1 MSMKKIIL
9 FLFISYSALSFS
21 QSMQVQN
28 MFNYLRNKEYEKAKL
43 SADAASINETTK
55 LSSKMWLY
63 RGNVYKAIYTD
74 TSKKVRDIDLAAEE
88 KALEAYINCLK
99 YDKDVIYKED
109 AKGPLVLAAAATRN
123 KSNYYKL
130 NKEFDNAIYCL
141 DLLELSLSF
150 DFDQGIK
157 RNNIT
162 KEKLLFDKFDLYKYA
177 ANKTKTI
184 EYANKLIESNYKDS
198 KIYTDMVKISLMDKD
213 TTAALSYIEKGKV
226 MFEDNMTLIGT
237 EIDIFLARKK
247 INELKEKLYKAID
260 LYPDNELLHAVLG
273 QVYEK
278 SGDIFN
284 SEKEYLKALEIKPDY
299 EIINFKLGAF
309 YFNLAADF
317 NKKLNDLPP
326 KETIKSKDYNEK
338 IIENFKKAIPYL
350 EKAFESNPDKAY
362 KQRIFQAYS
371 RLGETEKA
379 MKYK

>member
-1 MSMKKIIL
+1 MKKIIL
-9 FLFISYSALSFS
+9 FIFISFSALSFS

-28 MFNYLRNKEYEKAKL
+28 MFNYLRNKEYEKAKS
-43 SADAASINETTK
+43 SADAASIHETTK

-63 RGNVYKAIYTD
+63 RGNVYKAIYSD

-109 AKGPLVLAAAATRN
+109 AKGPLVLTAAATRN
-123 KSNYYKL
+123 KSNYYKQ

-141 DLLELSLSF
+141 ELLELSLPF

-162 KEKLLFDKFDLYKYA
+162 KEKLLFDKFDLYKFA
-177 ANKTKTI
+177 VNKAKTI
-184 EYANKLIESNYKDS
+184 EYANKLIEANYKDS

-213 TTAALSYIEKGKV
+213 TSAALSYIEKGKI

-247 INELKEKLYKAID
+247 INELKDKLNKAID
-260 LYPDNELLHAVLG
+260 LAPDNELLHAVLG

-278 SGDIFN
+278 SGDLVN

-309 YFNLAADF
+309 YFNLAAEF

-326 KETIKSKDYNEK
+326 KETVKSKDYNEK
-338 IIENFKKAIPYL
+338 IIDNFKKAIPFL
-350 EKAFESNPDKAY
+350 EKAFETNPDKAY

-379 MKYK
+379 LKYK

>member
-1 MSMKKIIL
+1 MKKIIL
-9 FLFISYSALSFS
+9 FLFISYSDLSFS

-28 MFNYLRNKEYEKAKL
+28 MFNYLRNKEYEKAKS
-43 SADAASINETTK
+43 SADAASIHETTK

-109 AKGPLVLAAAATRN
+109 AKGPLVLTAAATRN
-123 KSNYYKL
+123 KSNYYKQ

-141 DLLELSLSF
+141 ELLELSLPF

-162 KEKLLFDKFDLYKYA
+162 KEKLLFDKFDLYKFA
-177 ANKTKTI
+177 ANKAKTI
-184 EYANKLIESNYKDS
+184 EYANKLIEANYKDS

-213 TTAALSYIEKGKV
+213 TSAALSYIEKGKI

-247 INELKEKLYKAID
+247 ISELKDKLNKAID
-260 LYPDNELLHAVLG
+260 LAPDNELLHAVLG

-278 SGDIFN
+278 SGDLVN

-309 YFNLAADF
+309 YFNLAAEF

-326 KETIKSKDYNEK
+326 KETVKSKDYNEK
-338 IIENFKKAIPYL
+338 IIDNFKKAIPFL
-350 EKAFESNPDKAY
+350 EKAFETNPDKAY

-379 MKYK
+379 SKYK

>member
-1 MSMKKIIL
+1 MKKIIL
-9 FLFISYSALSFS
+9 FLFISYSDLSFS

-28 MFNYLRNKEYEKAKL
+28 MFNYLRNKEYEKAKS
-43 SADAASINETTK
+43 SADAASIHETTK

-109 AKGPLVLAAAATRN
+109 AKGPLVLTAAATRN
-123 KSNYYKL
+123 KSNYYKQ

-141 DLLELSLSF
+141 ELLELSLPF

-162 KEKLLFDKFDLYKYA
+162 KEKLLFDKFDLFKFA
-177 ANKTKTI
+177 ANKSKTI
-184 EYANKLIESNYKDS
+184 EYANKLIEANYKDS

-213 TTAALSYIEKGKV
+213 TSAALSYIEKGKI

-247 INELKEKLYKAID
+247 ISELKDKLNKAID
-260 LYPDNELLHAVLG
+260 LAPDNELLHAVLG

-278 SGDIFN
+278 SGDLVN

-309 YFNLAADF
+309 YFNLAAEF
-317 NKKLNDLPP
+317 NKKLNELPP
-326 KETIKSKDYNEK
+326 KETVKSKDYNEK
-338 IIENFKKAIPYL
+338 IIDNFKKAIPFL

-371 RLGETEKA
+371 RLGDTEKA
-379 MKYK
+379 LKYK

>member
-1 MSMKKIIL
+1 MKKIIL
-9 FLFISYSALSFS
+9 FLFISYSTLSFS

-28 MFNYLRNKEYEKAKL
+28 MSNYLRNKEYEKAKS
-43 SADAASINETTK
+43 SADAASIHETTK

-63 RGNVYKAIYTD
+63 RGNVYKAIYSD

-109 AKGPLVLAAAATRN
+109 AKGPLVLTAAATRN
-123 KSNYYKL
+123 KSNYYKQ

-141 DLLELSLSF
+141 ELLELSLPF

-162 KEKLLFDKFDLYKYA
+162 KEKLLFDKFDLYKFA
-177 ANKTKTI
+177 ANKAKTI
-184 EYANKLIESNYKDS
+184 EYANKLIEANYKDS

-213 TTAALSYIEKGKV
+213 TSAALSYIEKGKI

-247 INELKEKLYKAID
+247 INELKDKLNKAID
-260 LYPDNELLHAVLG
+260 LAPDNELLHAVLG

-278 SGDIFN
+278 SGDLVN

-309 YFNLAADF
+309 YFNLAAEF
-317 NKKLNDLPP
+317 NKKLNELPP
-326 KETIKSKDYNEK
+326 KETVKSKDYNEK
-338 IIENFKKAIPYL
+338 IIDNFKKAIPFL

-379 MKYK
+379 LKYK

>member
-1 MSMKKIIL
+1 MKKIIL

-28 MFNYLRNKEYEKAKL
+28 MFNYLRNKEYEKAKS
-43 SADAASINETTK
+43 SADAASIHETTK

-109 AKGPLVLAAAATRN
+109 AKGPLVLTAAATRN
-123 KSNYYKL
+123 KSNYYKQ

-141 DLLELSLSF
+141 ELLELSLPF

-162 KEKLLFDKFDLYKYA
+162 KEKLLFDKFDLYKFA
-177 ANKTKTI
+177 ANKSKTI
-184 EYANKLIESNYKDS
+184 EYANKLIEANYKDS

-213 TTAALSYIEKGKV
+213 TSAALSYIEKGKI

-247 INELKEKLYKAID
+247 ISELKDKLNKAID
-260 LYPDNELLHAVLG
+260 LAPDNELLHAVLG

-278 SGDIFN
+278 SGDLVN

-309 YFNLAADF
+309 YFNLAAEF
-317 NKKLNDLPP
+317 NKKLNELPP
-326 KETIKSKDYNEK
+326 KETVKSKDYNEK
-338 IIENFKKAIPYL
+338 IIDNFKKAIPFL
-350 EKAFESNPDKAY
+350 EKAFETNPDKAY

-379 MKYK
+379 LKYK

>member
-1 MSMKKIIL
+1 MKKIIL
-9 FLFISYSALSFS
+9 FLFISYSDLSFS

-28 MFNYLRNKEYEKAKL
+28 MFNYLRNKEYEKAKS
-43 SADAASINETTK
+43 SADAASIHETTK

-109 AKGPLVLAAAATRN
+109 AKGPLVLTAAATRN
-123 KSNYYKL
+123 KSNYYKQ

-141 DLLELSLSF
+141 ELLELSLPF

-162 KEKLLFDKFDLYKYA
+162 KEKLLFDKFDLYKFA
-177 ANKTKTI
+177 ANKAKTI
-184 EYANKLIESNYKDS
+184 EYANKLIEANYKDS

-213 TTAALSYIEKGKV
+213 TSAALSYIEKGKI

-247 INELKEKLYKAID
+247 ISELKDKLNKAID
-260 LYPDNELLHAVLG
+260 LAPDNELLHAVLG

-278 SGDIFN
+278 SGDLVN

-309 YFNLAADF
+309 YFNLAAEF

-326 KETIKSKDYNEK
+326 KETVKSKDYNEK
-338 IIENFKKAIPYL
+338 IIDNFKKAIPFL
-350 EKAFESNPDKAY
+350 EKAFETNPDKAY

-371 RLGETEKA
+371 RLGDTEKA
-379 MKYK
+379 LKYK

>member
-1 MSMKKIIL
+1 MKKIIL
-9 FLFISYSALSFS
+9 FLFISYSDLSFS

-28 MFNYLRNKEYEKAKL
+28 MFNYLRNKEYEKAK
-43 SADAASINETTK
+43 SAADAASIHETTK

-109 AKGPLVLAAAATRN
+109 AKGPLVLTAAATRN
-123 KSNYYKL
+123 KSNYYKQ

-141 DLLELSLSF
+141 ELLELSLPF

-162 KEKLLFDKFDLYKYA
+162 KEKLLFDKFDLYKFA
-177 ANKTKTI
+177 ANKAKTI
-184 EYANKLIESNYKDS
+184 EYANKLIEANYKDS

-213 TTAALSYIEKGKV
+213 TSAALSYIEKGKI

-247 INELKEKLYKAID
+247 ISELKDKLNKAID
-260 LYPDNELLHAVLG
+260 LAPDNELLHAVLG

-278 SGDIFN
+278 SGDLVN

-309 YFNLAADF
+309 YFNLAAEF

-326 KETIKSKDYNEK
+326 KETVKSKDYNEK
-338 IIENFKKAIPYL
+338 IIDNFKKAIPFL

-379 MKYK
+379 LKYK

>member
-1 MSMKKIIL
+1 MKKIIL

-28 MFNYLRNKEYEKAKL
+28 MSNYLRNKEYEKAKS
-43 SADAASINETTK
+43 SADAASIHETTK

-109 AKGPLVLAAAATRN
+109 AKGPLVLTAAATRN
-123 KSNYYKL
+123 KSNYYKQ

-141 DLLELSLSF
+141 ELLELSLPF

-162 KEKLLFDKFDLYKYA
+162 KEKLLFDKFDLYKFA
-177 ANKTKTI
+177 ANKSKTI
-184 EYANKLIESNYKDS
+184 EYANKLIEANYKDS

-213 TTAALSYIEKGKV
+213 TSAALSYIEKGKI

-247 INELKEKLYKAID
+247 ISELKDKLNKAID
-260 LYPDNELLHAVLG
+260 LAPDNELLHAVLG

-278 SGDIFN
+278 SGDLVN

-309 YFNLAADF
+309 YFNLAAEF
-317 NKKLNDLPP
+317 NKKLNELPP
-326 KETIKSKDYNEK
+326 KETVKSKDYNEK
-338 IIENFKKAIPYL
+338 IIDNFKKAIPFL

-379 MKYK
+379 LKYK

>member
-1 MSMKKIIL
+1 MKKIIL
-9 FLFISYSALSFS
+9 FLFISYSTLSFS

-28 MFNYLRNKEYEKAKL
+28 MFNYLRNKEYEKAKS
-43 SADAASINETTK
+43 SADAASIHETTK

-109 AKGPLVLAAAATRN
+109 AKGPLVLTAAATRN
-123 KSNYYKL
+123 KSNYYKQ

-141 DLLELSLSF
+141 ELLELSLPF

-162 KEKLLFDKFDLYKYA
+162 KEKLLFDKFDLYKFA
-177 ANKTKTI
+177 ANKAKTI
-184 EYANKLIESNYKDS
+184 EYANKLIEANYKDS

-213 TTAALSYIEKGKV
+213 TSAALSYIEKGKI

-247 INELKEKLYKAID
+247 INELKDKLSKAID
-260 LYPDNELLHAVLG
+260 LAPDNELLHAVLG

-278 SGDIFN
+278 SGDLVN

-309 YFNLAADF
+309 YFNLAAEF
-317 NKKLNDLPP
+317 NKKLNELPP
-326 KETIKSKDYNEK
+326 KETVKSKDYNEK
-338 IIENFKKAIPYL
+338 IIDNFKKAIPFL

-379 MKYK
+379 LKYK

>member
-1 MSMKKIIL
+1 MKKIIL

-28 MFNYLRNKEYEKAKL
+28 MFNYLRNKEYEKAKS
-43 SADAASINETTK
+43 SADDASIHETTK

-109 AKGPLVLAAAATRN
+109 AKGPLVLTAAATRN
-123 KSNYYKL
+123 KSNYYKQ

-141 DLLELSLSF
+141 ELLELSLPF

-162 KEKLLFDKFDLYKYA
+162 KEKLLFDKFDLYKFA
-177 ANKTKTI
+177 ANKAKTI
-184 EYANKLIESNYKDS
+184 EYANKLIEANYKDS

-213 TTAALSYIEKGKV
+213 TSAALSYIEKGKI

-247 INELKEKLYKAID
+247 ISELKDKLNKAID
-260 LYPDNELLHAVLG
+260 LAPDNELLHAVLG

-278 SGDIFN
+278 SGDLVN

-299 EIINFKLGAF
+299 EIANYNLGVM
-309 YFNLAADF
+309 YFNIG
-317 NKKLNDLPP
+317 KEWNDKSGALPP
-326 KETIKSKDYNEK
+326 KESAKAKEYDAKRDEF
-338 IIENFKKAIPYL
+338 FKKAVANF
-350 EKAFESNPDKAY
+350 EKSYEVSPDKQT
-362 KQRIFQAYS
+362 KQQLRILFL
-371 RLGETEKA
+371 RLGDTEKA
-379 MKYK
+379 SKYK

>member
-1 MSMKKIIL
+1 MKKIIL

-28 MFNYLRNKEYEKAKL
+28 MFNYLRNKEYEKAKS
-43 SADAASINETTK
+43 SADAASIHETTK

-63 RGNVYKAIYTD
+63 RGNVYKAIYSD

-109 AKGPLVLAAAATRN
+109 AKGPLVLTAAATRN
-123 KSNYYKL
+123 KSNYYKQ

-141 DLLELSLSF
+141 ELLELSLPF

-162 KEKLLFDKFDLYKYA
+162 KEKLLFDKFDLFKFA
-177 ANKTKTI
+177 ANKAKTI
-184 EYANKLIESNYKDS
+184 EYANKLIEANYKDS

-213 TTAALSYIEKGKV
+213 TSAALSYIEKGKI

-247 INELKEKLYKAID
+247 INELKDKLNKAID
-260 LYPDNELLHAVLG
+260 LAPDNELLHAVLG

-278 SGDIFN
+278 SGDLVN

-309 YFNLAADF
+309 YFNLAAEF
-317 NKKLNDLPP
+317 NKKLNELPP
-326 KETIKSKDYNEK
+326 KETVKSKDYNEK
-338 IIENFKKAIPYL
+338 IIDNFKKAIPFL

-379 MKYK
+379 LKYK

>member
-1 MSMKKIIL
+1 MKKIIL

-28 MFNYLRNKEYEKAKL
+28 MFNYLRNKEYEKAKS
-43 SADAASINETTK
+43 SADAASIHETTK

-109 AKGPLVLAAAATRN
+109 AKGLLVLTAAATRN
-123 KSNYYKL
+123 KSNYYKQ

-141 DLLELSLSF
+141 ELLELSLPF

-162 KEKLLFDKFDLYKYA
+162 KEKLLFDKFDLYKFA
-177 ANKTKTI
+177 ANKAKTI
-184 EYANKLIESNYKDS
+184 EYANKLIEANYKDS

-213 TTAALSYIEKGKV
+213 TSAALSYIEKGKI

-247 INELKEKLYKAID
+247 ISELKDKLNKAID
-260 LYPDNELLHAVLG
+260 LAPDNELLHAVLG

-278 SGDIFN
+278 SGDLVN

-309 YFNLAADF
+309 YFNLAAEF
-317 NKKLNDLPP
+317 NKKLNELPP
-326 KETIKSKDYNEK
+326 KETVKSKDYNEK
-338 IIENFKKAIPYL
+338 IIDNFKKAIPFL

-371 RLGETEKA
+371 RLGDTEKA
-379 MKYK
+379 LKYK

>member
-1 MSMKKIIL
+1 MKKIIL
-9 FLFISYSALSFS
+9 FLFISFSALSFS

-28 MFNYLRNKEYEKAKL
+28 MFNYLRNKEYEKAKS
-43 SADAASINETTK
+43 SADAASIHETTK

-109 AKGPLVLAAAATRN
+109 AKGPLVLTAAATRN
-123 KSNYYKL
+123 KSNYYKQ

-141 DLLELSLSF
+141 ELLELSLPF

-162 KEKLLFDKFDLYKYA
+162 KEKLLFDKFDLYKFA
-177 ANKTKTI
+177 VNKAKTI
-184 EYANKLIESNYKDS
+184 EYANKLIEANYKDS

-213 TTAALSYIEKGKV
+213 TSAALSYIEKGKI

-247 INELKEKLYKAID
+247 INELKDKLNKAID
-260 LYPDNELLHAVLG
+260 LAPDNELLHAVLG

-278 SGDIFN
+278 SGDLVN

-309 YFNLAADF
+309 YFNLAAEF

-326 KETIKSKDYNEK
+326 KETVKSKDYNEK
-338 IIENFKKAIPYL
+338 IIDNFKKAIPFL
-350 EKAFESNPDKAY
+350 EKAFETNPDKAY

-379 MKYK
+379 LKYK

>member
-1 MSMKKIIL
+1 MKKIIL

-28 MFNYLRNKEYEKAKL
+28 MFNYLRNKEYEKAKS
-43 SADAASINETTK
+43 SADAASIHETTK

-63 RGNVYKAIYTD
+63 RGNVYKAIYSD

-109 AKGPLVLAAAATRN
+109 AKGPLVLTAAATRN
-123 KSNYYKL
+123 KSNYYKQ

-141 DLLELSLSF
+141 ELLELSLPF

-162 KEKLLFDKFDLYKYA
+162 KEKLLFDKFDLYKFA
-177 ANKTKTI
+177 ANKAKTI
-184 EYANKLIESNYKDS
+184 EYANKLIEANYKDS

-213 TTAALSYIEKGKV
+213 TSAALSYIEKGKI

-247 INELKEKLYKAID
+247 INELKDKLNKAID
-260 LYPDNELLHAVLG
+260 LAPDNELLHAVLG

-278 SGDIFN
+278 SGDLVN

-309 YFNLAADF
+309 YFNLAAEF

-326 KETIKSKDYNEK
+326 KETVKSKDYNEK
-338 IIENFKKAIPYL
+338 IIDNFKKAIPFL
-350 EKAFESNPDKAY
+350 EKAFETNPDKAY

-379 MKYK
+379 LKYK

>member
-1 MSMKKIIL
+1 MKKIIL
-9 FLFISYSALSFS
+9 FLFISYSDLSFS

-28 MFNYLRNKEYEKAKL
+28 MSNYLRNKEYEKAKS
-43 SADAASINETTK
+43 SADAASIHETTK

-109 AKGPLVLAAAATRN
+109 AKGPLVLTAAATRN
-123 KSNYYKL
+123 KSNYYKQ

-141 DLLELSLSF
+141 ELLELSLPF

-162 KEKLLFDKFDLYKYA
+162 KEKLLFDKFDLYKFA
-177 ANKTKTI
+177 ANKSKTI
-184 EYANKLIESNYKDS
+184 EYANKLIEANYKDS
-198 KIYTDMVKISLMDKD
+198 KIYTDMVKISLIDKD
-213 TTAALSYIEKGKV
+213 TSAALSYIEKGKI

-247 INELKEKLYKAID
+247 ISELKDKLNKAID
-260 LYPDNELLHAVLG
+260 LAPDNELLHAVLG

-278 SGDIFN
+278 SGDLVN

-309 YFNLAADF
+309 YFNLAAEF
-317 NKKLNDLPP
+317 NKKLNELPP
-326 KETIKSKDYNEK
+326 KETVKSKDYNEK
-338 IIENFKKAIPYL
+338 IIDNFKKAIPFL

-379 MKYK
+379 SKYK

>member
-1 MSMKKIIL
+1 MKKIIL
-9 FLFISYSALSFS
+9 FLFISNSALSFS

-28 MFNYLRNKEYEKAKL
+28 MFNYLRNKEYEKAKS
-43 SADAASINETTK
+43 SADAASIHETTK

-109 AKGPLVLAAAATRN
+109 AKGPLVLTAAATRN
-123 KSNYYKL
+123 KSNYYKQ

-141 DLLELSLSF
+141 ELLELSLPF

-162 KEKLLFDKFDLYKYA
+162 KEKLLFDKFDLYKFA
-177 ANKTKTI
+177 ANKSKTI
-184 EYANKLIESNYKDS
+184 EYANKLIEANYKDS

-213 TTAALSYIEKGKV
+213 TSAALSYIEKGKI

-247 INELKEKLYKAID
+247 ISELKDKLNKAID
-260 LYPDNELLHAVLG
+260 LAPDNELLHAVLG

-278 SGDIFN
+278 SGDLVN

-309 YFNLAADF
+309 YFNLAAEF

-326 KETIKSKDYNEK
+326 KETVKSKDYNEK
-338 IIENFKKAIPYL
+338 IIDNFKKAIPFL

-379 MKYK
+379 LKYK

>member
-1 MSMKKIIL
+1 MKKIIL

-28 MFNYLRNKEYEKAKL
+28 MFNYLRNKEYEKAKS
-43 SADAASINETTK
+43 SADAASIHETTK

-109 AKGPLVLAAAATRN
+109 AKGPLVLTAAATRN
-123 KSNYYKL
+123 KSNYYKQ

-141 DLLELSLSF
+141 ELLELSLPF

-162 KEKLLFDKFDLYKYA
+162 KEKLLFDKFDLYKFA
-177 ANKTKTI
+177 ANKSKTI
-184 EYANKLIESNYKDS
+184 EYANKLIEANYKDS

-213 TTAALSYIEKGKV
+213 TSAALSYIEKGKI

-247 INELKEKLYKAID
+247 ISELKDKLNKAID
-260 LYPDNELLHAVLG
+260 LAPDNELLHAVLG

-278 SGDIFN
+278 SGDLVN

-309 YFNLAADF
+309 YFNLAAEF

-326 KETIKSKDYNEK
+326 KETVKSKDYNEK
-338 IIENFKKAIPYL
+338 IIDNFKKAIPFL
-350 EKAFESNPDKAY
+350 EKAFETNPDKAY

-379 MKYK
+379 LKYK

>member
-1 MSMKKIIL
+1 MKKIIL

-28 MFNYLRNKEYEKAKL
+28 MFNYLRNKEYEKAKS
-43 SADAASINETTK
+43 SADAASIHETTK

-109 AKGPLVLAAAATRN
+109 AKGPLVLTAAATRN
-123 KSNYYKL
+123 KSNYYKQ

-141 DLLELSLSF
+141 ELLELSLPF

-162 KEKLLFDKFDLYKYA
+162 KEKLLFDKFDLYKFA
-177 ANKTKTI
+177 ANKAKTI
-184 EYANKLIESNYKDS
+184 EYANKLIEANYKDS

-213 TTAALSYIEKGKV
+213 TNAALSYIEKGKI

-247 INELKEKLYKAID
+247 INELKDKLNKAID
-260 LYPDNELLHAVLG
+260 LAPDNELLHAVLG

-278 SGDIFN
+278 SGDLVN

-309 YFNLAADF
+309 YFNLAAEF
-317 NKKLNDLPP
+317 NKKLNELPP
-326 KETIKSKDYNEK
+326 KETVKSKDYNEK
-338 IIENFKKAIPYL
+338 IIDNFKKAIPFL

-379 MKYK
+379 LKYK

>member
-1 MSMKKIIL
+1 MKKIIL

-28 MFNYLRNKEYEKAKL
+28 MFNYLRNKEYEKAKS
-43 SADAASINETTK
+43 SADAASIHETTK

-63 RGNVYKAIYTD
+63 RGNVYKAIYSD

-109 AKGPLVLAAAATRN
+109 AKGPLVLTAAATRN
-123 KSNYYKL
+123 KSNYYKQ

-141 DLLELSLSF
+141 ELLELSLPF

-162 KEKLLFDKFDLYKYA
+162 KEKLLFDKFDLYKFA
-177 ANKTKTI
+177 ANKSKTI
-184 EYANKLIESNYKDS
+184 EYANKLIEANYKDS

-213 TTAALSYIEKGKV
+213 TSAALSYIEKGKI

-247 INELKEKLYKAID
+247 ISELKDKLNKAID
-260 LYPDNELLHAVLG
+260 LAPDNELLHAVLG

-278 SGDIFN
+278 SGDLVN

-309 YFNLAADF
+309 YFNLAAEF
-317 NKKLNDLPP
+317 NKKLNELPP
-326 KETIKSKDYNEK
+326 KETVKSKDYNEK
-338 IIENFKKAIPYL
+338 IIDNFKKAIPFL

-379 MKYK
+379 LKYK

>member
-1 MSMKKIIL
+1 MKKIIL
-9 FLFISYSALSFS
+9 FLFISYSDLSFS

-28 MFNYLRNKEYEKAKL
+28 MSNYLRNKEYEKAKS
-43 SADAASINETTK
+43 SADAASIHETTK

-63 RGNVYKAIYTD
+63 RGNVYKAIYSD

-109 AKGPLVLAAAATRN
+109 AKGPLVLTAAATRN
-123 KSNYYKL
+123 KSNYYKQ

-141 DLLELSLSF
+141 ELLELSLPF

-162 KEKLLFDKFDLYKYA
+162 KEKLLFDKFDLYKFA
-177 ANKTKTI
+177 ANKSKTI
-184 EYANKLIESNYKDS
+184 EYANKLIEANYKDS

-213 TTAALSYIEKGKV
+213 TSAALSYIEKGKI

-247 INELKEKLYKAID
+247 INELKDKLNKAID
-260 LYPDNELLHAVLG
+260 LAPDNELLHAVLG

-278 SGDIFN
+278 SGDLVN

-309 YFNLAADF
+309 YFNLAAEF
-317 NKKLNDLPP
+317 NKKLNELPP
-326 KETIKSKDYNEK
+326 KETVKSKDYNEK
-338 IIENFKKAIPYL
+338 IIDNFKKAIPFL

-379 MKYK
+379 LKYK

>member
-1 MSMKKIIL
+1 MKKIIL

-28 MFNYLRNKEYEKAKL
+28 MFNYLRNKEYEKAKS
-43 SADAASINETTK
+43 SADAASIHETTK

-63 RGNVYKAIYTD
+63 RGNVYKAIYSD

-109 AKGPLVLAAAATRN
+109 AKGPLVLTAAATRN
-123 KSNYYKL
+123 KSNYYKQ

-141 DLLELSLSF
+141 ELLELSLPF

-162 KEKLLFDKFDLYKYA
+162 KEKLLFDKFDLYKFA
-177 ANKTKTI
+177 ANKAKTI
-184 EYANKLIESNYKDS
+184 EYANKLIEANYKDS

-213 TTAALSYIEKGKV
+213 TSAALSYIEKGKI

-247 INELKEKLYKAID
+247 INELKDKLNKAID
-260 LYPDNELLHAVLG
+260 LAPDNELLHAVLG

-278 SGDIFN
+278 SGDLVN

-309 YFNLAADF
+309 YFNLAAEF
-317 NKKLNDLPP
+317 NKKLNELPP
-326 KETIKSKDYNEK
+326 KETVKSKDYNEK
-338 IIENFKKAIPYL
+338 IIDNFKKAIPFL

-379 MKYK
+379 LKYK

>member
-1 MSMKKIIL
+1 MKKIIL
-9 FLFISYSALSFS
+9 FLFISYSTLSFS

-28 MFNYLRNKEYEKAKL
+28 MFNYLRNKEYEKAKS
-43 SADAASINETTK
+43 SADAASIHETTK

-109 AKGPLVLAAAATRN
+109 AKGPLVLTAAATRN
-123 KSNYYKL
+123 KSNYYKQ

-141 DLLELSLSF
+141 ELLELSLPF

-162 KEKLLFDKFDLYKYA
+162 KEKLLFDKFDLYKFA
-177 ANKTKTI
+177 ANKAKTI
-184 EYANKLIESNYKDS
+184 EYANKLIEANYKDS

-213 TTAALSYIEKGKV
+213 TSAALSYIEKGKI

-247 INELKEKLYKAID
+247 INELKDKLNKAID
-260 LYPDNELLHAVLG
+260 LAPDNELLHAVLG

-278 SGDIFN
+278 SGDLVN

-309 YFNLAADF
+309 YFNLAAEF
-317 NKKLNDLPP
+317 NKKLNELPP
-326 KETIKSKDYNEK
+326 KETVKSKDYNEK
-338 IIENFKKAIPYL
+338 IIDNFKKAIPFL

-379 MKYK
+379 LKYK

>member
-1 MSMKKIIL
+1 MKKIIL

-28 MFNYLRNKEYEKAKL
+28 MFNYLRNKEYEKAKS
-43 SADAASINETTK
+43 SADAASIHETTK

-109 AKGPLVLAAAATRN
+109 AKGPLVLTAAATRN
-123 KSNYYKL
+123 KSNYYKQ

-141 DLLELSLSF
+141 ELLELSLPF

-162 KEKLLFDKFDLYKYA
+162 KEKLLFDKFDLYKFA
-177 ANKTKTI
+177 ANKAKTI
-184 EYANKLIESNYKDS
+184 EYANKLIEANYKDS

-213 TTAALSYIEKGKV
+213 TSAALSYIEKGKI

-247 INELKEKLYKAID
+247 INELKDKLNKAID
-260 LYPDNELLHAVLG
+260 LAPDNELLHAVLG

-278 SGDIFN
+278 SGDLVN

-309 YFNLAADF
+309 YFNLAAEF
-317 NKKLNDLPP
+317 NKKLNELPP
-326 KETIKSKDYNEK
+326 KETVKSKDYNEK
-338 IIENFKKAIPYL
+338 IIDNFKKAIPFL

-379 MKYK
+379 SKYK

>member
-1 MSMKKIIL
+1 MKKIIL

-28 MFNYLRNKEYEKAKL
+28 MFNYLRNKEYEKAKS
-43 SADAASINETTK
+43 SADAASIHETTK

-109 AKGPLVLAAAATRN
+109 AKGPLVLTAAATRN
-123 KSNYYKL
+123 KSNYYKQ

-141 DLLELSLSF
+141 ELLELSLPF

-162 KEKLLFDKFDLYKYA
+162 KEKLLFDKFDLYKFA
-177 ANKTKTI
+177 VNKAKTI
-184 EYANKLIESNYKDS
+184 EYANKLIEANYKDS

-213 TTAALSYIEKGKV
+213 TSAALSYIEKGKI

-247 INELKEKLYKAID
+247 INELKDKLNKAID
-260 LYPDNELLHAVLG
+260 LAPDNELLHAVLG

-278 SGDIFN
+278 SGDLVN

-309 YFNLAADF
+309 YFNLAAEF

-326 KETIKSKDYNEK
+326 KETVKSKDYNEK
-338 IIENFKKAIPYL
+338 IIDNFKKAIPFL
-350 EKAFESNPDKAY
+350 EKAFETNPDKAY

-379 MKYK
+379 LKYK

>member
-1 MSMKKIIL
+1 MKKIIL

-28 MFNYLRNKEYEKAKL
+28 MFNYLRNKEYEKAKS
-43 SADAASINETTK
+43 SADAASIHETTK

-63 RGNVYKAIYTD
+63 RGNVYKAIYSD

-109 AKGPLVLAAAATRN
+109 AKGPLVLTAAATRN
-123 KSNYYKL
+123 KSNYYKQ

-141 DLLELSLSF
+141 ELLELSLPF

-162 KEKLLFDKFDLYKYA
+162 KEKLLFDKFDLYKFA
-177 ANKTKTI
+177 VNKAKTI
-184 EYANKLIESNYKDS
+184 EYANKLIEANYKDS

-213 TTAALSYIEKGKV
+213 TSAALSYIEKGKI

-247 INELKEKLYKAID
+247 INELKDKLNKAID
-260 LYPDNELLHAVLG
+260 LAPDNELLHAVLG

-278 SGDIFN
+278 SGDLVN

-309 YFNLAADF
+309 YFNLAAEF

-326 KETIKSKDYNEK
+326 KETVKSKDYNEK
-338 IIENFKKAIPYL
+338 IIDNFKKAIPFL
-350 EKAFESNPDKAY
+350 EKAFETNPDKAY

-379 MKYK
+379 LKYK

>member
-1 MSMKKIIL
+1 MKKIIL
-9 FLFISYSALSFS
+9 FLFISFSALSFS

-28 MFNYLRNKEYEKAKL
+28 MFNYLRNKEYEKAKS
-43 SADAASINETTK
+43 SADAASIHETTK

-63 RGNVYKAIYTD
+63 RGNVYKAIYSD

-109 AKGPLVLAAAATRN
+109 AKGPLVLTAAATRN
-123 KSNYYKL
+123 KSNYYKQ

-141 DLLELSLSF
+141 ELLELSLPF

-162 KEKLLFDKFDLYKYA
+162 KEKLLFDKFDLYKFA
-177 ANKTKTI
+177 ANKAKTI
-184 EYANKLIESNYKDS
+184 EYANKLIEANYKDS

-213 TTAALSYIEKGKV
+213 TSAALSYIEKGKI

-247 INELKEKLYKAID
+247 ISELKDKLNKAID
-260 LYPDNELLHAVLG
+260 LAPDNELLHAVLG

-278 SGDIFN
+278 SGDLVN

-309 YFNLAADF
+309 YFNLAAEF

-326 KETIKSKDYNEK
+326 KETVKSKDYNEK
-338 IIENFKKAIPYL
+338 IIDNFKKAIPFL
-350 EKAFESNPDKAY
+350 EKAFETNPDKAY

-379 MKYK
+379 SKYK

>member
-1 MSMKKIIL
+1 MKKIIL

-28 MFNYLRNKEYEKAKL
+28 MFNYLRNKEYEKAKS
-43 SADAASINETTK
+43 SADAASIHETTK

-109 AKGPLVLAAAATRN
+109 AKGPLVLTAAATRN
-123 KSNYYKL
+123 KSNYYKQ

-141 DLLELSLSF
+141 ELLELSLPF

-162 KEKLLFDKFDLYKYA
+162 KEKLLFDKFDLYKFA
-177 ANKTKTI
+177 ANKSKTI
-184 EYANKLIESNYKDS
+184 EYANKLIEANYKDS

-213 TTAALSYIEKGKV
+213 TSAALSYIEKGKI

-247 INELKEKLYKAID
+247 INELKDKLNKAID
-260 LYPDNELLHAVLG
+260 LAPDNELLHAVLG

-278 SGDIFN
+278 SGDLVN
-284 SEKEYLKALEIKPDY
+284 SEKEYIKALEIKPDY

-309 YFNLAADF
+309 YFNLAAEF

-326 KETIKSKDYNEK
+326 KETVKSKDYNEK
-338 IIENFKKAIPYL
+338 IIDNFKKAIPFL

-379 MKYK
+379 LKYK

>member
-1 MSMKKIIL
+1 MKKIIL
-9 FLFISYSALSFS
+9 FLFISYSDLSFS

-28 MFNYLRNKEYEKAKL
+28 MFNYLRNKEYEKAKS
-43 SADAASINETTK
+43 SADAASIHETTK

-109 AKGPLVLAAAATRN
+109 AKGPLVLTAAATRN
-123 KSNYYKL
+123 KSNYYKQ

-141 DLLELSLSF
+141 ELLELSLPF

-162 KEKLLFDKFDLYKYA
+162 KEKLLFDKFDLYKFA
-177 ANKTKTI
+177 ANKSKTI
-184 EYANKLIESNYKDS
+184 EYANKLIEANYKDS

-213 TTAALSYIEKGKV
+213 TSAALSYIEKGKI

-247 INELKEKLYKAID
+247 ISELKDKLNKAID
-260 LYPDNELLHAVLG
+260 LAPDNELLHAVLG

-278 SGDIFN
+278 SGDLVN

-309 YFNLAADF
+309 YFNLAAEF
-317 NKKLNDLPP
+317 NKKLNELPP
-326 KETIKSKDYNEK
+326 KETVKSKDYNEK
-338 IIENFKKAIPYL
+338 IIDNFKKAIPFL

-379 MKYK
+379 SKYK

>member
-1 MSMKKIIL
+1 MKKIIL

-28 MFNYLRNKEYEKAKL
+28 MFNYLRNKEYEKAKS
-43 SADAASINETTK
+43 SADAASIHETTK

-63 RGNVYKAIYTD
+63 RGNVYRAIYTD

-109 AKGPLVLAAAATRN
+109 AKGPLVLTAAATRN
-123 KSNYYKL
+123 KSNYYKQ

-141 DLLELSLSF
+141 ELLELSLPF

-162 KEKLLFDKFDLYKYA
+162 KEKLLFDKFDLYKFA
-177 ANKTKTI
+177 ANKSKTI
-184 EYANKLIESNYKDS
+184 EYANKLIEANYKDS

-213 TTAALSYIEKGKV
+213 TSAALSYIEKGKI

-247 INELKEKLYKAID
+247 INELKDKLNKAID
-260 LYPDNELLHAVLG
+260 LAPDNELLHAVLG

-278 SGDIFN
+278 SGDLVN

-309 YFNLAADF
+309 YFNLAAEF

-326 KETIKSKDYNEK
+326 KETVKSKDYNEK
-338 IIENFKKAIPYL
+338 IIDNFKKAIPFL
-350 EKAFESNPDKAY
+350 EKAFETNPDKAY

-379 MKYK
+379 LKYK

>member
-1 MSMKKIIL
+1 MKKIIL
-9 FLFISYSALSFS
+9 FLFISNSALSFS

-28 MFNYLRNKEYEKAKL
+28 MFNYLRNKEYEKAKS
-43 SADAASINETTK
+43 SADAASIHETTK

-63 RGNVYKAIYTD
+63 RGNVYKAIYSD

-109 AKGPLVLAAAATRN
+109 AKGPLVLTAAATRN
-123 KSNYYKL
+123 KSNYYKQ

-141 DLLELSLSF
+141 ELLELSLPF

-162 KEKLLFDKFDLYKYA
+162 KEKLLFDKFDLYKFA
-177 ANKTKTI
+177 ANKSKTI
-184 EYANKLIESNYKDS
+184 EYANKLIEANYKDS

-213 TTAALSYIEKGKV
+213 TSAALSYIEKGKI

-247 INELKEKLYKAID
+247 ISELKDKLNKAID
-260 LYPDNELLHAVLG
+260 LAPDNELLHAVLG

-278 SGDIFN
+278 SGDLVN

-309 YFNLAADF
+309 YFNLAAEF
-317 NKKLNDLPP
+317 NKKLNELPP
-326 KETIKSKDYNEK
+326 KETVKSKDYNEK
-338 IIENFKKAIPYL
+338 IIDNFKKAIPFL

-379 MKYK
+379 LKYK

>member
-1 MSMKKIIL
+1 MKKIIL
-9 FLFISYSALSFS
+9 FLFISYSTLSFS

-28 MFNYLRNKEYEKAKL
+28 MSNYLRNKEYEKAKS
-43 SADAASINETTK
+43 SADAASIHETTK

-63 RGNVYKAIYTD
+63 RGNVYKAIYSD

-109 AKGPLVLAAAATRN
+109 AKGPLVLTAAATRN
-123 KSNYYKL
+123 KSNYYKQ

-141 DLLELSLSF
+141 ELLELSLPF

-162 KEKLLFDKFDLYKYA
+162 KEKLLFDKFDLYKFA
-177 ANKTKTI
+177 ANKSKTI
-184 EYANKLIESNYKDS
+184 EYANKLIEANYKDS

-213 TTAALSYIEKGKV
+213 TSAALSYIEKGKI

-247 INELKEKLYKAID
+247 INELKDKLNKAID
-260 LYPDNELLHAVLG
+260 LAPDNELLHAVLG

-278 SGDIFN
+278 SGDLVN

-309 YFNLAADF
+309 YFNLAAEF
-317 NKKLNDLPP
+317 NKKLNELPP
-326 KETIKSKDYNEK
+326 KETVKSKEYNEK
-338 IIENFKKAIPYL
+338 IIDNFKKAIPFL

-379 MKYK
+379 LKYK

>member
-1 MSMKKIIL
+1 MKKIIL

-28 MFNYLRNKEYEKAKL
+28 MFNYLRNKEYEKAKS
-43 SADAASINETTK
+43 SADAASIHETTK

-63 RGNVYKAIYTD
+63 RGNVYKAIYSD

-109 AKGPLVLAAAATRN
+109 AKGPLVLTAAATRN
-123 KSNYYKL
+123 KSNYYKQ

-141 DLLELSLSF
+141 ELLELSLPF

-162 KEKLLFDKFDLYKYA
+162 KEKLLFDKFDLYKFA
-177 ANKTKTI
+177 ANKSKTI
-184 EYANKLIESNYKDS
+184 EYANKLIEANYKDS

-213 TTAALSYIEKGKV
+213 TSAALSYIEKGKI

-247 INELKEKLYKAID
+247 ISELKDKLNKAID
-260 LYPDNELLHAVLG
+260 LAPDNELLHAVLG

-278 SGDIFN
+278 SGDLVN

-309 YFNLAADF
+309 YFNLAAEF

-326 KETIKSKDYNEK
+326 KETVKSKDYNEK
-338 IIENFKKAIPYL
+338 IIDNFKKAIPFL

-379 MKYK
+379 LKYK

>member
-1 MSMKKIIL
+1 MKKIIL

-28 MFNYLRNKEYEKAKL
+28 MFNYLRNKEYEKAKS
-43 SADAASINETTK
+43 SADAASIHETTK

-109 AKGPLVLAAAATRN
+109 AKGLLVLTAAATRN
-123 KSNYYKL
+123 KSNYYKQ

-141 DLLELSLSF
+141 ELLELSLPF

-162 KEKLLFDKFDLYKYA
+162 KEKLLFDKFDLFKFA
-177 ANKTKTI
+177 ANKSKTI
-184 EYANKLIESNYKDS
+184 EYANKLIEANYKDS

-213 TTAALSYIEKGKV
+213 TSAALSYIEKGKI

-247 INELKEKLYKAID
+247 ISELKDKLNKAID
-260 LYPDNELLHAVLG
+260 LAPDNELLHAVLG

-278 SGDIFN
+278 SGDLVN

-309 YFNLAADF
+309 YFNLAAEF
-317 NKKLNDLPP
+317 NKKLNELPP
-326 KETIKSKDYNEK
+326 KETVKSKDYNEK
-338 IIENFKKAIPYL
+338 IIDNFKKAIPFL

-371 RLGETEKA
+371 RLGDTEKA
-379 MKYK
+379 LKYK

>member
-1 MSMKKIIL
+1 MKKIIL

-28 MFNYLRNKEYEKAKL
+28 MFNYLRNKEYEKAKS
-43 SADAASINETTK
+43 SADAASIHETTK

-109 AKGPLVLAAAATRN
+109 AKGPLVLTAAATRN
-123 KSNYYKL
+123 KSNYYKQ

-141 DLLELSLSF
+141 ELLELSLPF

-162 KEKLLFDKFDLYKYA
+162 KEKLLFDKFDLYKFA
-177 ANKTKTI
+177 ANKAKTI
-184 EYANKLIESNYKDS
+184 EYANKLIEANYKDS

-213 TTAALSYIEKGKV
+213 TSAALSYIEKGKI

-247 INELKEKLYKAID
+247 INELKDKLNKAID
-260 LYPDNELLHAVLG
+260 LAPDNELLHAVLG

-278 SGDIFN
+278 SGDLVN

-309 YFNLAADF
+309 YFNLAAEF

-326 KETIKSKDYNEK
+326 KETVKSKDYNEK
-338 IIENFKKAIPYL
+338 IIDNFKKAIPFL

-379 MKYK
+379 LKYK

>member
-1 MSMKKIIL
+1 MKKIIL

-28 MFNYLRNKEYEKAKL
+28 MFNYLRNKEYEKAKS
-43 SADAASINETTK
+43 SADAASIHETTK

-109 AKGPLVLAAAATRN
+109 AKGPLVLTAAATRN
-123 KSNYYKL
+123 KSNYYKQ

-141 DLLELSLSF
+141 ELLELSLPF

-162 KEKLLFDKFDLYKYA
+162 KEKLLFDKFDLYKFA
-177 ANKTKTI
+177 ANKAKTI
-184 EYANKLIESNYKDS
+184 EYANKLIEANYKDS

-213 TTAALSYIEKGKV
+213 TSAALSYIEKGKI

-247 INELKEKLYKAID
+247 INELKDKLNKAID
-260 LYPDNELLHAVLG
+260 LAPDNELLHAVLG

-278 SGDIFN
+278 SGDLVN

-309 YFNLAADF
+309 YFNLAAEF
-317 NKKLNDLPP
+317 NKKLNELPP
-326 KETIKSKDYNEK
+326 KETVKSKDYNEK
-338 IIENFKKAIPYL
+338 IIDNFKKAIPFL

-379 MKYK
+379 LKYK